1 MRRELAS
8 KVGRDPHSIKRN
20 QITCTVSWHKAARRD
35 SCFRSTRTIMSKY
48 CRYIVDILLVCIFF
62 LANRFAERFHHP
74 GRAGWSFLYILS
86 HSVCRVSLTT
96 LCRVVFLHFLANRF
110 ARAVSPPWT
119 CRVVLFLF
127 SWPIGSPE
135 RLSHPGRAGWH
146 FLHLL
151 SHSGELSGSTLDV
164 QGAIFFIFLAT
175 RLAYHPRNTGWT
187 ILCLFFIYYIS

>member
-96 LCRVVFLHFLANRF
+96 LCRVVFLYFLANRF
-110 ARAVSPPWT
+110 AEW
-119 CRVVLFLF
+119 FH
-127 SWPIGSPE
+127 
-135 RLSHPGRAGWH
+135 HPGCAGWSFFN
-146 FLHLL
+146 FLGQ
-151 SHSGELSGSTLDV
+151 SVRPSGFATLDV
-164 QGAIFFIFLAT
+164 QGGPFFIFSAT
-175 RLAYHPRNTGWT
+175 RFAE
-187 ILCLFFIYYIS
+187 